1 MGCDFCPRPEFLTG
15 GCLPREDKEMLR
27 VVGGDARLSMT
38 DGVPGLHGV
47 VADAANRVGLGF
59 VAFDIRPEASGE
71 RQADCGNE
79 SEAEGLL
86 KNSFHGVVRGF
97 NNCNAAIREEGMRP
111 Q

>member
-1 MGCDFCPRPEFLTG
+1 M
-15 GCLPREDKEMLR
+15 
-27 VVGGDARLSMT
+27 A

-59 VAFDIRPEASGE
+59 VAFDVWAEAGGE
-71 RQADCGNE
+71 GQTNCGDE

-86 KNSFHGVVRGF
+86 KDSFHGVVRGF
-97 NNCNAAIREEGMRP
+97 NNCTAAIREEGMRP

>member
-1 MGCDFCPRPEFLTG
+1 M
-15 GCLPREDKEMLR
+15 
-27 VVGGDARLSMT
+27 A

-59 VAFDIRPEASGE
+59 VAFDVWAEASGE
-71 RQADCGNE
+71 RQTKCGND

-97 NNCNAAIREEGMRP
+97 NNCRAVIREEGMRP

>member
-1 MGCDFCPRPEFLTG
+1 M
-15 GCLPREDKEMLR
+15 
-27 VVGGDARLSMT
+27 A

-59 VAFDIRPEASGE
+59 VAFDVWAEAGGE
-71 RQADCGNE
+71 RQTKCGNE

-86 KNSFHGVVRGF
+86 KNSFHGAVRGF

>member
-1 MGCDFCPRPEFLTG
+1 M
-15 GCLPREDKEMLR
+15 
-27 VVGGDARLSMT
+27 A

-47 VADAANRVGLGF
+47 ISNATNRVGLGF

-71 RQADCGNE
+71 RQANCGNE